1 MRGHSC
7 SVQTVAFSPS
17 GLYIA
22 SASLNGEV
30 KLWSADRGVMVS
42 ACIGL
47 LGLLCV
53 FVFVFIGGA
62 RYKKYILE
70 LNKNK
75 CLVLFQFNIVV
86 ATGGVAIRSCT
97 VCQLTVIFNVRPD
110 AFDWFR

>member
-42 ACIGL
+42 ESLHWTVGPALFFISY
-47 LGLLCV
+47 
-53 FVFVFIGGA
+53 IGGA
-62 RYKKYILE
+62 RTEKYNL
-70 LNKNK
+70 
-75 CLVLFQFNIVV
+75 
-86 ATGGVAIRSCT
+86 
-97 VCQLTVIFNVRPD
+97 
-110 AFDWFR
+110 